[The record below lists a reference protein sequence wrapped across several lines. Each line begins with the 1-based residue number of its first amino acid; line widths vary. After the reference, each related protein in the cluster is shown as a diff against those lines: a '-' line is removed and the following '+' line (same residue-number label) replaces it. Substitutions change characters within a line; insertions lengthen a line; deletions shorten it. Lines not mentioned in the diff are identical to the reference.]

1 MAISNS
7 IVDYLNSAGQDS
19 SYKARK
25 RLAQRQGI
33 SNYTGSARQNTSL
46 LNSLRNAAASSSG
59 SGPSKN
65 VLAGVGDTP
74 ATALNLTGA
83 TQAPTINAGAP
94 TTSAYGMASATSYPT
109 NYKESEKTSTAY
121 RNYQNKLADL
131 PDDYEESDYVKD
143 RGTSS

>member
-25 RLAQRQGI
+25 RLAEQQGI

-83 TQAPTINAGAP
+83 AQSPTVNAASQQTTQ
-94 TTSAYGMASATSYPT
+94 SAYGMAGANNYPT
-109 NYKESEKTSTAY
+109 NYKASEKTSA
-121 RNYQNKLADL
+121 A
-131 PDDYEESDYVKD
+131 
-143 RGTSS
+143 